1 MDTARFYFFKR
12 PQRITGDGAC
22 DHFQMRCPECF
33 SSITKVY
40 NHECPRLYP
49 IPKTE
54 KEAQRFVWA
63 HYQQRPAGIGFE
75 IINEGSTDAF
85 SDQEAKLHATRSAS
99 VGDWGKA
106 WRDATG
112 EFIRG
117 DGRSDGWIKFNG
129 NKRLRRSQVEWT
141 GVY

>member
-1 MDTARFYFFKR
+1 ME
-12 PQRITGDGAC
+12 TGVGNNPRY
-22 DHFQMRCPECF
+22 FQMRCPECF

-63 HYQQRPAGIGFE
+63 HYQQRSAGIGFE

-112 EFIRG
+112 EFIRV

-129 NKRLRRSQVEWT
+129 NKRLRGLKSNGLGYTEYVVLYLE
-141 GVY
+141 